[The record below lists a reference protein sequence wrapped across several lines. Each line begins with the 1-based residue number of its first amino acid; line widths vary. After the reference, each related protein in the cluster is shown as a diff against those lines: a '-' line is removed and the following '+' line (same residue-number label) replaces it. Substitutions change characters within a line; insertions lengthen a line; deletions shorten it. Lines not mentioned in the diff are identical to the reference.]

1 MSIFLSPEKQC
12 SVVHYTVVVVIK
24 LRDSGVECLFIKV
37 GQSTYN
43 IIREEAEKQQLKSDI
58 NFSLSLPVLKP
69 RHSFIRAILALS
81 LLQSQ
86 LSGSAV
92 LEPL

>member
-1 MSIFLSPEKQC
+1 MYDYFLSPEKQC

-43 IIREEAEKQQLKSDI
+43 IRQQEKQQLNSDI
-58 NFSLSLPVLKP
+58 NFSLSLCHGLKT
-69 RHSFIRAILALS
+69 AA
-81 LLQSQ
+81 
-86 LSGSAV
+86 
-92 LEPL
+92 